1 MDTNRVGSGVSQG
14 SVLGSILFT
23 IFIDDIDEG
32 RRVNTHYY
40 IRSMQRILDKFTWAN
55 SWDLDFNVSKCIIM
69 HIGKMNLEFQ
79 YQMNDGWGKSLDNER
94 DLGVLK
100 SQNNV
105 YWQNIKLI

>member
-1 MDTNRVGSGVSQG
+1 M
-14 SVLGSILFT
+14 GSILFT

-79 YQMNDGWGKSLDNER
+79 YQMNDVGGKLLGGIKSIYVDSLACVSKNGYE
-94 DLGVLK
+94 
-100 SQNNV
+100 
-105 YWQNIKLI
+105 